1 MVHYRRNLIAGGTF
15 FLTPALANRASSI
28 LTDHVA
34 LLRTAFR
41 LTRREHPFTIEAIV
55 ILPDHMHIVMTLP
68 AGDADF
74 PIRMSLSKRR
84 FTASRFVRV
93 GFAFAQPTLRI
104 FPLPGD
110 HRIGLPDRLAFIA
123 KSLQGLVG
131 DFCPNLLQ
139 LRCRRLVRVPLRVI
153 WSPRHSEPL

>member
-93 GFAFAQPTLRI
+93 GFAFAQPTLLAVSVVVAPFVI
-104 FPLPGD
+104 A
-110 HRIGLPDRLAFIA
+110 GLDPAIHAERRLAEA
-123 KSLQGLVG
+123 
-131 DFCPNLLQ
+131 
-139 LRCRRLVRVPLRVI
+139 RRAV
-153 WSPRHSEPL
+153 